1 MNILI
6 VHHQHMYDNFVEE
19 VEKYLDSKK
28 ISHKREDRECLT
40 NKCYQGIDL
49 IIVIGG
55 DGTFLR
61 ASHLN
66 NDIPMLGI
74 NPDPR
79 KKEGFF
85 MQANI
90 SNYKE
95 KINKILKNDFNTI
108 KLLRLQVEINGKR
121 LNHLVLNDV
130 YIGDAKPYNL
140 FNYNIS
146 INGEKE
152 FQRGS
157 GMIIGTP
164 AGSTA
169 WLKSLKGYVMDIQEE
184 KFQFV
189 SRDLYNGRLTPFY
202 ALKKGLLNKNQAIE
216 ITCLTPAIVVIDS
229 ITREVKKKK
238 NGTVKISVAPFKL
251 NYIKV

>member
-6 VHHQHMYDNFVEE
+6 VHHQHMYDDFVKE
-19 VEKYLDSKK
+19 VEKYLTSKK
-28 ISHKREDRECLT
+28 ISHIREDRECLS
-40 NKCYQGIDL
+40 NKCYKDINL

-66 NDIPMLGI
+66 KDIPMLGI
-74 NPDPR
+74 NPDTS

-85 MQANI
+85 MQADRT
-90 SNYKE
+90 NYQD
-95 KINKILKNDFNTI
+95 KIQKILEKDYSI
-108 KLLRLQVEINGKR
+108 IRLLRLQIEVDDKK

-140 FNYNIS
+140 FNYDIKV
-146 INGEKE
+146 NGDEE

-157 GMIIGTP
+157 GIIIGTP

-169 WLKSLKGYVMDIQEE
+169 WLKSLNGHEMDLQEE
-184 KFQFV
+184 KFQFIA
-189 SRDLYNGRLTPFY
+189 RDLYNGRLTPKY
-202 ALKKGLLNKNQAIE
+202 KLKKGLLNKNKVIE
-216 ITCLTPAIVVIDS
+216 ITYLTPGIIVIDS
-229 ITREVKKKK
+229 ITKEVKVKKSNK
-238 NGTVKISVAPFKL
+238 VKVSVAPDKL

>member
-1 MNILI
+1 
-6 VHHQHMYDNFVEE
+6 MYDDFVKK
-19 VEKYLDSKK
+19 VEKFLNSKK
-28 ISHKREDRECLT
+28 INHKREDRECLT

-74 NPDPR
+74 NPDPSR
-79 KKEGFF
+79 KEGFF
-85 MQANI
+85 MQANKT
-90 SNYKE
+90 NYKD
-95 KINKILKNDFNTI
+95 KIKKILKNDFRTI
-108 KLLRLQVEINGKR
+108 KLLRLQVEINGKK

-140 FNYNIS
+140 FNYDLI
-146 INGEKE
+146 INGKKE

-157 GMIIGTP
+157 GLIIGTP

-189 SRDLYNGRLTPFY
+189 ARELYTGRLTPFY
-202 ALKKGLLNKNQAIE
+202 TLKRGLLNKNQAIE
-216 ITCLTPAIVVIDS
+216 IICKTPAIVVIDS
-229 ITREVKKKK
+229 ITPEVKVEKHGK
-238 NGTVKISVAPFKL
+238 VKVSVDNNKL